1 MPRKNR
7 NLQRLQIFVP
17 PSLDALLVELAAL
30 NGVNVSSL
38 VRDLL
43 ETLEPGIR
51 TSLDM
56 IKASRLLDVQAKEG
70 LSTTLQKHAD
80 KLRKDTEYVM
90 EAAKKEIENL

>member
-1 MPRKNR
+1 MPRKSR

-17 PSLDALLVELAAL
+17 PSLESLLVELAAI

-56 IKASRLLDVQAKEG
+56 IKASRLLDAQAKEG
-70 LSTTLQKHAD
+70 LSATLQKHAD

-90 EAAKKEIENL
+90 DAAKKEIENL